1 MSTRSGTCS
10 KKRHHER
17 PATVI
22 RRGPF
27 AFGYAGA
34 VTADESG
41 APAAAAADA
50 RGAAERRHASW
61 LELFFDL
68 VFVGFVGQLALRLHG
83 DPGAGDFAAFVL
95 LFFPAWW
102 LWIDVLL
109 TANLFGRGAT
119 GAMWVVIIPIM
130 FAVGVMA
137 AAVSADFPDR
147 AWAFGAAN
155 ALARLLILPVWLIVA
170 RKKKLSWW
178 RPAVY
183 NGLTA
188 VLWGVSVFFPVPW
201 MYAVWVVAM
210 AIELFLS
217 YGVARRADRLGGGID
232 VEHMAERIGLFVV
245 IVFGE
250 SILTLIT
257 AASEHWSLVAAVTT
271 LFGFACVALL
281 AWSFFTYGADLA
293 ERSWRALNARG
304 DVAALRDTASYL
316 PFFLVIGV
324 VSMAA
329 GLGTAVADA
338 TVPLPTGAAVA
349 LCGGIALFYATNGAV
364 SLRYGQRV
372 GRVLAWSLPGVAV
385 PLLLIAVS
393 GMVTALVLVAGLAAF
408 LAILVGTARF
418 RRIRA
423 GEPDVP

>member
-1 MSTRSGTCS
+1 MSADEPG
-10 KKRHHER
+10 
-17 PATVI
+17 AT
-22 RRGPF
+22 
-27 AFGYAGA
+27 AGA
-34 VTADESG
+34 VTG
-41 APAAAAADA
+41 A
-50 RGAAERRHASW
+50 RSAAERRHASW

-83 DPGAGDFAAFVL
+83 DPTAGDFAAFVL

-109 TANLFGRGAT
+109 TANLFGRRAS
-119 GAMWVVIIPIM
+119 GAMWAVMIPIM
-130 FAVGVMA
+130 FTVGAMA
-137 AAVSADFPDR
+137 AAVSADFADR
-147 AWAFGAAN
+147 AWVFGAAN
-155 ALARLLILPVWLIVA
+155 ALARVMLLPVWLIVA
-170 RKKKLSWW
+170 RKKHLSWW

-188 VLWGVSVFFPVPW
+188 VLWGVSVVFPVPW
-201 MYAVWVVAM
+201 IYVVWVFAM

-217 YGVARRADRLGGGID
+217 YGVGRRADRLGGGID

-257 AASEHWSLVAAVTT
+257 AASEHWSVAAAVAT

-281 AWSFFTYGADLA
+281 AWSFFTYGAELA
-293 ERSWRALNARG
+293 ERSWRELNARG
-304 DVAALRDTASYL
+304 DVAALRDTATYL
-316 PFFLVIGV
+316 PFFLVIGI

-349 LCGGIALFYATNGAV
+349 LCGGVALFYATNGAV
-364 SLRYGQRV
+364 SLRYGQRA
-372 GRVLAWSLPGVAV
+372 GRVFAWALPGVVV

-393 GMVTALVLVAGLAAF
+393 GFLTALVLVAVLAAF
-408 LAILVGTARF
+408 LAVLVGTARF
-418 RRIRA
+418 RRLRA
-423 GEPDVP
+423 GEPGVG